1 MLWAK
6 MCILGVSMIL
16 LYLVIQFEVV
26 SLLKG
31 LTTIRIIVFQNM
43 NGCQLTNKWYL
54 FMLTQLSQHL
64 LDDAGGNL
72 KFSEFIAYVW

>member
-6 MCILGVSMIL
+6 MCILGVSMILSL

-31 LTTIRIIVFQNM
+31 LTTIHIIVFQNM
-43 NGCQLTNKWYL
+43 NGCQLTNK
-54 FMLTQLSQHL
+54 
-64 LDDAGGNL
+64 
-72 KFSEFIAYVW
+72 

>member
-26 SLLKG
+26 SLLKE

-43 NGCQLTNKWYL
+43 NGCQLTNK
-54 FMLTQLSQHL
+54 
-64 LDDAGGNL
+64 
-72 KFSEFIAYVW
+72 